1 MSCSN
6 EHKNGDNIQTLH
18 KKNVMKLELV
28 KNLQTKIEIKNIV
41 KILRNH
47 FKKMFAKTYQG
58 LQKEILT
65 KIYLF
70 YNFFELTIEF
80 QK

>member
-1 MSCSN
+1 MSIRMVTIFRLC
-6 EHKNGDNIQTLH
+6 I
-18 KKNVMKLELV
+18 KKNAIKLELV
-28 KNLQTKIEIKNIV
+28 KNLQTKLEIKNIV

-47 FKKMFAKTYQG
+47 LKKCLQKHIYQG

-70 YNFFELTIEF
+70 YNFFELIIEF